1 MYKQKFK
8 GETKMQK
15 TYVEERRNDILY
27 RTSLG
32 ILLAIILW
40 AISNLLGIPHLT
52 LTDGIITNLILVFCA
67 EFSFEF
73 KESKWKFKIRSS
85 GKSYYLSGIFVV
97 LYIIW
102 PFVKLSSLLGKENK
116 PIMAYIAAAI
126 YLYGMLFKDWQMF
139 DGIYHL
145 AVLYILYKNRKT
157 NK

>member
-1 MYKQKFK
+1 
-8 GETKMQK
+8 MQK
-15 TYVEERRNDILY
+15 TYVDERRDDILY
-27 RTSLG
+27 RTGLG
-32 ILLAIILW
+32 ILFAIILW
-40 AISNLLGIPHLT
+40 GISEILSIPHLT
-52 LTDGIITNLILVFCA
+52 LTDGIVTNLILVFCA

-85 GKSYYLSGIFVV
+85 GKSYYLSGVFVV

-116 PIMAYIAAAI
+116 PIMAYIATGM
-126 YLYGMLFKDWQMF
+126 YVYGMLFREWQVF

-145 AVLYILYKNRKT
+145 GVLYFLYKNRKT